1 MCIFFK
7 KAIFLQN
14 MKKGQPKQTDDELLR
29 LVVERMKELRYER
42 GYSQEYVIERTKLNL
57 SQYEAK
63 IHVPSL
69 DSLSRLCKF
78 YNITLD
84 EFFAPMKY
92 PVKE

>member
-63 IHVPSL
+63 FMSHHWTHFQGSASSTILLSTSSL
-69 DSLSRLCKF
+69 LR
-78 YNITLD
+78 
-84 EFFAPMKY
+84 
-92 PVKE
+92 

>member
-1 MCIFFK
+1 
-7 KAIFLQN
+7 

-69 DSLSRLCKF
+69 DSLSRLCQF

-84 EFFAPMKY
+84 EFFDPIKY
-92 PVKE
+92 PVKK

>member
-1 MCIFFK
+1 
-7 KAIFLQN
+7 
-14 MKKGQPKQTDDELLR
+14 MKKGQPKQTDGELLR
-29 LVVERMKELRYER
+29 LVVERIKELRNER

-63 IHVPSL
+63 IHTPSL

-84 EFFAPMKY
+84 EFFAPMRY